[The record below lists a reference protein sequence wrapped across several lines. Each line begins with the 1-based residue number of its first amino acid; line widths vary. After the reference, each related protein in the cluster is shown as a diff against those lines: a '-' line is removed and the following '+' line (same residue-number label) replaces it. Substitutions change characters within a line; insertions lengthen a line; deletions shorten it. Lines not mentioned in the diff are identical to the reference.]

1 MDKII
6 QTQVN
11 IMSLFT
17 LFMLIFHSYV
27 KLDMKKMSN
36 KLFINICT
44 LTSFILILEILK
56 VFININI
63 LNYKF
68 IYINK
73 LVNTLLLIA
82 SPLPIYMWNKYLSIW
97 ISKKIINF
105 KIKISYFEIPLIINT
120 TILILNL
127 KYNIIF
133 SINSSNLYHRES
145 FFIIPLLTCTLYYI
159 NSYLILLKERHNLS
173 KDIYKFLHIL
183 YIFPI
188 FTLVIQ
194 SLIPQ
199 YLLFWNSIATIFVF
213 TYILVQQELLE
224 TDSLTEAFNR
234 NYFNNFISKLNKLNI
249 NLSRLGAINI
259 DLDEFKYIND
269 TYGHQAGDEVLKDFV
284 LILNKSFGKKS
295 KIIRMGGDE
304 FLVIIENTYPKEI
317 ESDLELLNSI
327 IESHNSHSKYTIK
340 FSFAYCIY
348 SDDFDNIYDFFNYID
363 NKMYQNKYLRKTDN
377 IK

>member
-27 KLDMKKMSN
+27 KLDMKKISN

-105 KIKISYFEIPLIINT
+105 KIKISYF
-120 TILILNL
+120 
-127 KYNIIF
+127 
-133 SINSSNLYHRES
+133 
-145 FFIIPLLTCTLYYI
+145 
-159 NSYLILLKERHNLS
+159 
-173 KDIYKFLHIL
+173 
-183 YIFPI
+183 
-188 FTLVIQ
+188 
-194 SLIPQ
+194 
-199 YLLFWNSIATIFVF
+199 
-213 TYILVQQELLE
+213 
-224 TDSLTEAFNR
+224 
-234 NYFNNFISKLNKLNI
+234 
-249 NLSRLGAINI
+249 
-259 DLDEFKYIND
+259 
-269 TYGHQAGDEVLKDFV
+269 
-284 LILNKSFGKKS
+284 
-295 KIIRMGGDE
+295 
-304 FLVIIENTYPKEI
+304 
-317 ESDLELLNSI
+317 
-327 IESHNSHSKYTIK
+327 
-340 FSFAYCIY
+340 
-348 SDDFDNIYDFFNYID
+348 
-363 NKMYQNKYLRKTDN
+363 
-377 IK
+377 

>member
-27 KLDMKKMSN
+27 KLDMKKISN

-133 SINSSNLYHRES
+133 
-145 FFIIPLLTCTLYYI
+145 
-159 NSYLILLKERHNLS
+159 
-173 KDIYKFLHIL
+173 
-183 YIFPI
+183 
-188 FTLVIQ
+188 
-194 SLIPQ
+194 
-199 YLLFWNSIATIFVF
+199 
-213 TYILVQQELLE
+213 
-224 TDSLTEAFNR
+224 
-234 NYFNNFISKLNKLNI
+234 
-249 NLSRLGAINI
+249 
-259 DLDEFKYIND
+259 
-269 TYGHQAGDEVLKDFV
+269 
-284 LILNKSFGKKS
+284 
-295 KIIRMGGDE
+295 
-304 FLVIIENTYPKEI
+304 
-317 ESDLELLNSI
+317 
-327 IESHNSHSKYTIK
+327 
-340 FSFAYCIY
+340 
-348 SDDFDNIYDFFNYID
+348 
-363 NKMYQNKYLRKTDN
+363 
-377 IK
+377 